1 MDKQVR
7 DLLIISGIIGGG
19 LGLYYL
25 LDKNIFHVGSSPNMS
40 PVFLSPEA
48 AQGTMPVNMQS
59 NVSAFTTSTSSPSY
73 SSTHIVPTEY
83 NTGVSQFVMG
93 FDITQ
98 AINNANNSLLPP
110 SIYSGCKWQTPA
122 VVPAALTDSSYNPT
136 VSDYNL
142 PAPSAYRFAIEINY
156 TKRT

>member
-1 MDKQVR
+1 
-7 DLLIISGIIGGG
+7 
-19 LGLYYL
+19 
-25 LDKNIFHVGSSPNMS
+25 MS

-48 AQGTMPVNMQS
+48 AQGTMPANMQS

-98 AINNANNSLLPP
+98 AINNANNSLLPQAN
-110 SIYSGCKWQTPA
+110 SWLSSMRNSCYYNNDNVLYQQMRYSSGYI
-122 VVPAALTDSSYNPT
+122 D
-136 VSDYNL
+136 
-142 PAPSAYRFAIEINY
+142 
-156 TKRT
+156 